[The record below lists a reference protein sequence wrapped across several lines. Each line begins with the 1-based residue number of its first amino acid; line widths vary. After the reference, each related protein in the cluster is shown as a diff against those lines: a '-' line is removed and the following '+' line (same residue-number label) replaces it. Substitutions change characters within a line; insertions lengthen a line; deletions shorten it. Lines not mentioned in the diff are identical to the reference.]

1 MKCKYNLNPEE
12 DVYIMVPDDESYDLF
27 LKFLEKEWPKIYDYF
42 IENRIDRDSWNY
54 IIIEYNDIHRSNE
67 TYSEQVFEIS
77 ELRLLYKVF
86 NKLNDEI

>member
-42 IENRIDRDSWNY
+42 IEDRIDREYWDY
-54 IIIEYNDIHRSNE
+54 ILIDGNDIYRSND
-67 TYSEQVFEIS
+67 TYSEQIFEIS